1 MRGKKIDNE
10 FLGEFIQEC
19 VQSGID
25 SPEEMVRKAKQQIL
39 DIDNAIREIEIK
51 KVRRSKLLD
60 VIASFDKET
69 KTNKNEEAKLLPFF
83 KLSHPNICKKI
94 SDYLVK
100 IPVNVKVLT
109 NNERELD
116 VMFSIKQMIECK
128 IISKVGEHI
137 VRGEMYESYRTFVL
151 QEK

>member
-19 VQSGID
+19 VQLGID
-25 SPEEMVRKAKQQIL
+25 SPEEMVQKAKLQIAA
-39 DIDNAIREIEIK
+39 IDEAIREVELK
-51 KVRRSKLLD
+51 KVKRSKLLD
-60 VIASFDKET
+60 VITSFEKET
-69 KTNKNEEAKLLPFF
+69 KSNKVEEAKMLPFF
-83 KLSHPNICKKI
+83 KLSHPNICKRI
-94 SDYLVK
+94 SEYLMK

-109 NNERELD
+109 NNELELD
-116 VMFSIKQMIECK
+116 VLFSIKQMIECK

-137 VRGEMYESYRTFVL
+137 VRGEMYEDYRTFVL